1 MTLDIASISFSDSSI
16 INIYS
21 NFLDNHHF
29 TYRILKDLSDC
40 LFFVINETQWGIG
53 LHQIELTKL
62 IFKLGA
68 TETFHELEH
77 LVDLVL
83 QKKSMMY
90 GFTCDWLSKTDWN
103 HISSCL
109 WLLLKVLFY
118 LINPCQLF
126 FFIDLS
132 CFGDLSLHQKLL
144 LKLIINLLL
153 FIFQHMFSMSC
164 FVFYLFPN
172 MFLLRFLLD
181 RAMYLI
187 EA

>member
-1 MTLDIASISFSDSSI
+1 
-16 INIYS
+16 
-21 NFLDNHHF
+21 
-29 TYRILKDLSDC
+29 
-40 LFFVINETQWGIG
+40 VINETQWGIG

-132 CFGDLSLHQKLL
+132 CFGDLSTYV
-144 LKLIINLLL
+144 
-153 FIFQHMFSMSC
+153 QH
-164 FVFYLFPN
+164 V
-172 MFLLRFLLD
+172 LLRLLPISKYVSPQVSS
-181 RAMYLI
+181 RQSHVPY
-187 EA
+187 